1 MRRAWLRGQRFA
13 RSCFERIRH
22 GAAHVAA
29 TLLDGFA
36 AITGFYYSKK
46 YAAIARR
53 LGLRSEAL
61 DAGQPGLIVIQI
73 DGLSHDY
80 LQQAVDKGRLP
91 RIKRMLTK
99 DGYCLAQWRCGL
111 PSCTPASQAGI
122 MFGDNDDIPAFRW
135 YDKQHGTSLVCKLP
149 GVLALL
155 QSRVSR
161 KHPGLLTGGASY
173 VNLFDGGASDSLF
186 TLSDLQPRHFFEGV
200 QGLAFVGLFLLN
212 PLRSLNMLYLI
223 VKEYVTDLLQR
234 LGSRLQGESYLPFF
248 GVDPLLR
255 IFSNVILREVETF
268 AVLVDVYRGVP
279 AIYATYSGYDELAHH
294 FGADSMAARQALRDI
309 DHRIGQ
315 IQRLCRANLS
325 RPYAIVLLSDHGQTP
340 SQPFAQR
347 FNRSLGDH
355 ISEQLGEKVLLVEH
369 ADGEQQYLGQTHF
382 LLDELRA
389 NEKHMR
395 PIAARVARR
404 TRILVQRRLAL
415 GRSEMPAWDLS
426 RQFDVVVKSSGS
438 LAHVYFNI
446 SSRRLDLSEVSAA
459 FPGLVVRLLAHDGIW
474 MIVAR
479 EGQQTL
485 LMAREGIL
493 TLDDTAGGRVEGQ
506 NPLLRLAEPE
516 EAAQQVRR
524 VASFPSCGDLML
536 FGAYDPAEDLVV
548 CFENQWGSHG
558 GLGGA
563 QDRPFI
569 VYPQRF
575 EWDLSRVH
583 NSTDIYALLAK
594 QRGWS

>member
-1 MRRAWLRGQRFA
+1 MRRLWLRWQMLA
-13 RSCFERIRH
+13 RGCFERIRH
-22 GAAHVAA
+22 GAAHAAA

-53 LGLRSEAL
+53 LGLRPATYDS
-61 DAGQPGLIVIQI
+61 GQPGLIVIQI

-80 LQQAVDKGRLP
+80 LQQAMHKGRLP

-99 DGYCLAQWRCGL
+99 DGYCLAPWRCGL

-135 YDKQHGTSLVCKLP
+135 YDKQHGASLVCKLP
-149 GVLALL
+149 GVLATL
-155 QSRVSR
+155 QSRISR

-186 TLSDLQPRHFFEGV
+186 TLSDLQPRRLFEGV
-200 QGLAFVGLFLLN
+200 RGIGFVGLFLLN

-223 VKEYVTDLLQR
+223 VKECLTDLLQR
-234 LGSRLQGESYLPFF
+234 LGSRLKGESYLAFF

-268 AVLVDVYRGVP
+268 AVLLDVYRGVP

-347 FNRSLGDH
+347 FGRSLGDH
-355 ISEQLGEKVLLVEH
+355 ISEQLGENVLLVEH
-369 ADGEQQYLGQTHF
+369 ADGEQQSLAQARL

-389 NEKHMR
+389 IEKHVR
-395 PIAARVARR
+395 PVAARAARR
-404 TRILVQRRLAL
+404 TRILVQRRLAVS
-415 GRSEMPAWDLS
+415 RSELPDWNLK
-426 RQFDVVVKSSGS
+426 RQYDVVVKSSGS

-446 SSRRLDLSEVSAA
+446 TSRRLDLSEVSAA
-459 FPGLVVRLLAHDGIW
+459 FPGLVVRLLAHKGIW

-479 EGQQTL
+479 EGRQTL
-485 LMAREGIL
+485 LMAREGVL
-493 TLDDTAGGRVEGQ
+493 TLDDAPGGRVEGQ
-506 NPLLRLAEPE
+506 NPLLRVAEPE

-524 VASFPSCGDLML
+524 VAAFPSCGDLML
-536 FGAYDPAEDLVV
+536 FGAYDPAEDCVV
-548 CFENQWGSHG
+548 CFENQWASHG
-558 GLGGA
+558 GLGGG

-575 EWDLSRVH
+575 GWDLSRVH
-583 NSTDIYALLAK
+583 NSTDLYPLLAE
-594 QRGWS
+594 QRAL